1 MAMPF
6 TKWVIGKF
14 FFVKTKIP
22 SEFQDDQFFA
32 SIFSETDLDDDE
44 GPVVNN
50 SQYRIASA
58 IYPSASMMNHSCDP
72 TVINSFYNH
81 RLIVRAIKPV
91 NAGDEVFNCYGPH
104 FRHHRYDA

>member
-6 TKWVIGKF
+6 TKWVIGKV
-14 FFVKTKIP
+14 FFVKTKKPLNFEMINIDP
-22 SEFQDDQFFA
+22 
-32 SIFSETDLDDDE
+32 IFSETDLDDDE